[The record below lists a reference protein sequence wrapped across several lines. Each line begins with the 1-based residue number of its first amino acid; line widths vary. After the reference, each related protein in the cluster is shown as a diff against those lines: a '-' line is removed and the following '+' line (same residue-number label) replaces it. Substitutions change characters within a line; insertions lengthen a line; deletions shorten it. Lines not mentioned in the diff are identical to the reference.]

1 MHIQEKMGDSNT
13 EGAWD
18 SSTHGWVDMEPGALR
33 RRLDGIYLHRRE
45 HVSPNLPETQPV
57 SVEIR
62 PWKRRVPSG
71 SFFWVA
77 KSLLTVMLQELSVH
91 HAAWFFAHCIFL
103 ISTRVALLDLL
114 RVIGTVRAVEGRRNC
129 SRRTCK
135 ISSQLLS
142 VCTVEKCWSTC
153 FCVIQLDD
161 CWSHLGTSEQLYAWS
176 CNLKFPR
183 RLLRQFGTGLGFW
196 WMFLVLK

>member
-1 MHIQEKMGDSNT
+1 MCHPQAI
-13 EGAWD
+13 
-18 SSTHGWVDMEPGALR
+18 VDC
-33 RRLDGIYLHRRE
+33 RLCRNIKCGC
-45 HVSPNLPETQPV
+45 V
-57 SVEIR
+57 
-62 PWKRRVPSG
+62 
-71 SFFWVA
+71 FFWAGAVWF
-77 KSLLTVMLQELSVH
+77 LH

-129 SRRTCK
+129 SWQTCK

-142 VCTVEKCWSTC
+142 VCTVKKCWSTC

-161 CWSHLGTSEQLYAWS
+161 RRSHLGTSEQLYAWS

-183 RLLRQFGTGLGFW
+183 WLLRQFGTGLGFW